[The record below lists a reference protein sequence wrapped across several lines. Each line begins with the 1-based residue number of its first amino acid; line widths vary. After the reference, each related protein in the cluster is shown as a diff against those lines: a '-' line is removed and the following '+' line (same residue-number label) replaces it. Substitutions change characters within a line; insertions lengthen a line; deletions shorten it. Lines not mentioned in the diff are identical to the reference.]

1 MQCQSTARPGAAPA
15 GVSAADTSASLPES
29 GGRGSLVNED
39 QREVSALSRGEMLP
53 SGSTPIRP
61 VTGRRWLAPSSF
73 TRSPIGGPSGLLSLA
88 GGRRAYHVPL
98 TYPGGRRSQ
107 LFAGG
112 SPSAPDDSE
121 RPDLTTCR
129 LAQAYQH
136 LAPVLG

>member
-1 MQCQSTARPGAAPA
+1 
-15 GVSAADTSASLPES
+15 VSAADLSASLPES

-39 QREVSALSRGEMLP
+39 QREVSALSRGVMLP

-73 TRSPIGGPSGLLSLA
+73 TRCPVGGPCGLLSLA

-98 TYPGGRRSQ
+98 TYQGGGRSQ

-112 SPSAPDDSE
+112 SPSAPDEFRASG
-121 RPDLTTCR
+121 PDHVPFGPGVSASCACSWVTTFNTASR
-129 LAQAYQH
+129 E
-136 LAPVLG
+136 